1 MTRHL
6 PLLLLVAAL
15 LGSATLGLSQTTA
28 SDKGTEQPK
37 PVRVLN
43 ANLGEL
49 PGLINADKTG
59 PFVDLV
65 HAIDD
70 LYPDVTIKITIY
82 PIARAMAGVIA
93 GKADLG
99 LPAIRNLKDAEMLP
113 YRFSTRSFGKVT
125 HVIYSNTANPV
136 TTDMAYGIVPTKRDL
151 LIEAVP
157 DYMPFSVQRSMSIEQ
172 SLRKLSRGRIDA
184 FVWAQEEADLMLKHL
199 GLINV
204 RREFFGDFEDV
215 FIIQKGEAGDEMDE
229 FLRNAI
235 DLLAASGKLAEIYHK
250 IHRPYV
256 EWQPS
261 PPAKAEPAT
270 TPPATP

>member
-1 MTRHL
+1 MTRHI
-6 PLLLLVAAL
+6 PILLLTSAL
-15 LGSATLGLSQTTA
+15 LGSISLGLSGSTA
-28 SDKGTEQPK
+28 SDSAAEQAK
-37 PVRVLN
+37 PVRTLN
-43 ANLGEL
+43 AHLGEL

-65 HAIDD
+65 RAIDD
-70 LYPDVTIKITIY
+70 LHPDVTIRITIY

-99 LPAIRNLKDAEMLP
+99 LPAIRNLREVDMLP
-113 YRFSTRSFGKVT
+113 YRFSTRSFGKVA
-125 HVIYSNTANPV
+125 HVIYSNTAHPV

-184 FVWAQEEADLMLKHL
+184 FVWAQEEADLMLKNL
-199 GLINV
+199 KLTNI

-215 FIIQKGEAGDEMDE
+215 FIIQKGGSGDEIDE
-229 FLRNAI
+229 FLSRSI
-235 DLLAASGKLAEIYHK
+235 EQLAATGKLAEIYEK

-270 TPPATP
+270 TPPAIP

>member
-1 MTRHL
+1 L
-6 PLLLLVAAL
+6 
-15 LGSATLGLSQTTA
+15 
-28 SDKGTEQPK
+28 
-37 PVRVLN
+37 
-43 ANLGEL
+43 
-49 PGLINADKTG
+49 
-59 PFVDLV
+59 
-65 HAIDD
+65 
-70 LYPDVTIKITIY
+70 ITIY

-113 YRFSTRSFGKVT
+113 YRFSTRSFGKVA
-125 HVIYSNTANPV
+125 HVIYSNTTHPV
-136 TTDMAYGIVPTKRDL
+136 STDMAYGIIPTKRDQ

-157 DYMPFSVQRSMSIEQ
+157 DYMPFPVQRSMSIEQ

-199 GLINV
+199 GLTNI

-215 FIIQKGEAGDEMDE
+215 FIIQKGAAGDEMDE

-235 DLLAASGKLAEIYHK
+235 DQLAASGKLAEIYQK

-256 EWQPS
+256 EWQPVS
-261 PPAKAEPAT
+261 PAT
-270 TPPATP
+270 TKPPSSSP

>member
-65 HAIDD
+65 HGIDA
-70 LYPDVTIKITIY
+70 LYPDMTIEITIY
-82 PIARAMAGVIA
+82 PIARAMAGVIN
-93 GKADLG
+93 GKADFS
-99 LPAIRNLKDAEMLP
+99 LPAIRNLHDADMLP

-125 HVIYSNTANPV
+125 HIIYSNTAYPV

-151 LIEAVP
+151 LIEATP
-157 DYMPFSVQRSMSIEQ
+157 GFLPIPLQRSMSIEQ

-184 FVWAQEEADLMLKHL
+184 FIWAQEEADLMLRQLQLTNIH
-199 GLINV
+199 
-204 RREFFGDFEDV
+204 REHFGDFEDV
-215 FIIQKGEAGDEMDE
+215 FIIAKGTAGDEMDS
-229 FLRNAI
+229 FLGEAI
-235 DLLAASGKLAEIYHK
+235 DKLATSGKLSEIYSKLH
-250 IHRPYV
+250 IPYV
-256 EWQPS
+256 QWQPHSEPLPQAVKS
-261 PPAKAEPAT
+261 P
-270 TPPATP
+270 

>member
-1 MTRHL
+1 MPTR
-6 PLLLLVAAL
+6 PVPSSILVY
-15 LGSATLGLSQTTA
+15 
-28 SDKGTEQPK
+28 
-37 PVRVLN
+37 
-43 ANLGEL
+43 
-49 PGLINADKTG
+49 
-59 PFVDLV
+59 
-65 HAIDD
+65 AIDD

-125 HVIYSNTANPV
+125 HVIYSNTTHPV
-136 TTDMAYGIVPTKRDL
+136 STDMAYGIIPTKRDL

-157 DYMPFSVQRSMSIEQ
+157 DYMPFPVQRSMSIEQ

-199 GLINV
+199 GLTNI

-215 FIIQKGEAGDEMDE
+215 FIIQKGAAGDEMDE

-235 DLLAASGKLAEIYHK
+235 DQLAASGKLAEIYQK

>member
-1 MTRHL
+1 MIRHI
-6 PLLLLVAAL
+6 PLLLLAAAL
-15 LGSATLGLSQTTA
+15 TGSVTLGLSRSTA
-28 SDKGTEQPK
+28 SDTATTQAK
-37 PVRVLN
+37 PVRIIN
-43 ANLGEL
+43 AHLGEL

-82 PIARAMAGVIA
+82 PLARAMVGVIA

-99 LPAIRNLKDAEMLP
+99 LPAIRNLKDVDMLP

-157 DYMPFSVQRSMSIEQ
+157 DYMPFPVQRSMSIEQ

-184 FVWAQEEADLMLKHL
+184 FVWAQEEADLMLKQL
-199 GLINV
+199 GLTNI

-215 FIIQKGEAGDEMDE
+215 FIIQKGAAGDEMDE
-229 FLRNAI
+229 FLRQAI
-235 DLLAASGKLAEIYHK
+235 DQLAATGKLAEIYEK

>member
-43 ANLGEL
+43 AHLGEL

-65 HAIDD
+65 YAIDD

-125 HVIYSNTANPV
+125 HIIYSNTAYPV

-151 LIEAVP
+151 LIEATP
-157 DYMPFSVQRSMSIEQ
+157 GFLPIPLQRSMSIEQ

-184 FVWAQEEADLMLKHL
+184 FIWAQEEADLMLRQLQLTNIH
-199 GLINV
+199 
-204 RREFFGDFEDV
+204 REHFGDFEDV
-215 FIIQKGEAGDEMDE
+215 FIIAKGTAGDEMDR
-229 FLRNAI
+229 FLGEAI
-235 DLLAASGKLAEIYHK
+235 DKLAASGKLTEIYSKLHL
-250 IHRPYV
+250 PYV
-256 EWQPS
+256 QWQPHSEPLPQAVKS
-261 PPAKAEPAT
+261 P
-270 TPPATP
+270 

>member
-1 MTRHL
+1 MIRHL
-6 PLLLLVAAL
+6 PLLLLAAAL
-15 LGSATLGLSQTTA
+15 TGSVTLGLSRSTA
-28 SDKGTEQPK
+28 SDTATTQAK
-37 PVRVLN
+37 PVRIIN
-43 ANLGEL
+43 AHLGEL

-82 PIARAMAGVIA
+82 PLARAMVGVIA

-99 LPAIRNLKDAEMLP
+99 LPAIRNLKDVDMLP

-157 DYMPFSVQRSMSIEQ
+157 DYMPFPVQRSMSIEQ
-172 SLRKLSRGRIDA
+172 SLRKLSRSRIDA
-184 FVWAQEEADLMLKHL
+184 FIWAQEEADLMLKNLKLTNIH
-199 GLINV
+199 
-204 RREFFGDFEDV
+204 REFFGDFEDV
-215 FIIQKGEAGDEMDE
+215 FIIQKGGNGDEMDE
-229 FLRNAI
+229 FLSRAI
-235 DLLAASGKLAEIYHK
+235 EQLAASGKLAEIYEK

-256 EWQPS
+256 DWQPS
-261 PPAKAEPAT
+261 PLARAESVT
-270 TPPATP
+270 TKSTKP

>member
-43 ANLGEL
+43 AHLGEL

-65 HAIDD
+65 YAIDD

-125 HVIYSNTANPV
+125 HVIYSNTTHPV
-136 TTDMAYGIVPTKRDL
+136 TTDMAYGIIPTKRDL

-157 DYMPFSVQRSMSIEQ
+157 DYMPFPVQRSMSIEQ

-184 FVWAQEEADLMLKHL
+184 FVWAQEEADLMVKHL
-199 GLINV
+199 ELTNI

-215 FIIQKGEAGDEMDE
+215 FIIQKGAAGDEMDE

-235 DLLAASGKLAEIYHK
+235 DQLAASGKLAEIYQK

-261 PPAKAEPAT
+261 PPAKAESAT